1 MTGVEDRVKG
11 FLEAWQRKKQ
21 AYDLQCTDCGDKLE
35 DGNFAVIDG
44 DMLCLNCM
52 RVGINEQKGRSGEER
67 HG

>member
-1 MTGVEDRVKG
+1 MAGIEERVRD

-21 AYDLQCTDCGDKLE
+21 ADEFLCSDCGDKLE

-44 DMLCLNCM
+44 DMICLSCM
-52 RVGINEQKGRSGEER
+52 KVRINGLSERSGEVR